1 MARPRKYN
9 VDIPGLS
16 CFTDARTKKVY
27 WRYKHPVTGK
37 FHGLGTDEK
46 SAREIAIEAN
56 SRLAERQ
63 MKQLIKAR
71 DEISRHSGKSIT
83 VQTWIGRY
91 MKIQEERLQCGEIK
105 MNTYRQKGAP
115 LKSFLEHYGM
125 KPVDEVNVRDIADLL
140 DEYRQREQHRMAQIV
155 RMVLIDVYKEAQHAG
170 EVPPGYNPAQA
181 TKQPRNKVQRERLNI
196 EEWKVIF
203 ETANGMPRYIQNTM
217 LIALVTGQRLGDI
230 ARMKFSDIWDG
241 YLHIEQSKTGTKLA
255 IPLSLKCEAIDT
267 TLEQVIVRCRDK
279 ILSPHI
285 IHHHHTTS
293 QAKRGGAVSEKTIT
307 SGFSNAR
314 DKSGLQWKNGT
325 PPTFHEQRSLAERLY
340 RDQGINTQHLLGHK
354 NQAQTDKYHDDR
366 GKNWLVVAV

>member
-37 FHGLGTDEK
+37 FHGLGTDEAA
-46 SAREIAIEAN
+46 AREIATEAN

-71 DEISRHSGKSIT
+71 DEISRQSGKSIT
-83 VQTWIGRY
+83 VQTWLDRY
-91 MKIQEERLQCGEIK
+91 MKIQDERLQCGEIK
-105 MNTYRQKGAP
+105 ITTHRQKGAP
-115 LKSFLEHYGM
+115 LKAFLEHYGM
-125 KPVDEVNVRDIADLL
+125 KTVDTVSVRDIADLL

-203 ETANGMPRYIQNTM
+203 NTGQGMPRYIQNSM
-217 LIALVTGQRLGDI
+217 LLALVTGQRLGDI
-230 ARMKFSDIWDG
+230 SQMKFSDIWDG
-241 YLHIEQSKTGTKLA
+241 YLHVEQSKTGTKLA

-267 TLEQVIVRCRDK
+267 TLEQVIARCRDK
-279 ILSPHI
+279 ILSPYI

-293 QAKRGGAVSEKTIT
+293 QAKRGDAITGNTIT

-314 DKSGLQWKNGT
+314 NKSGLEWKNGT

-340 RDQGINTQHLLGHK
+340 REQGINTQHLLGHK

-366 GKNWLVVAV
+366 GKNWLVIAV